1 MLVRQYRSGQSK
13 RGATLVF
20 VCLLVFIGS
29 IAKANGQGNKPFY
42 DGKTIQLLVSSGPG
56 ATTDISARLVARYL
70 GKHLPGHPGIV
81 VQNMSGGGGLV
92 AANYLYNVA
101 KADGDFAAEA
111 KKLLDWEGA
120 TYLSGGQLQK
130 KIIDTVTQP
139 PDVIKKIK
147 EILAES

>member
-1 MLVRQYRSGQSK
+1 MLIRLYRTSRSNSGVTV
-13 RGATLVF
+13 GVL
-20 VCLLVFIGS
+20 CLIVFIGS
-29 IAKANGQGNKPFY
+29 MSGAKGQEKKSFY
-42 DGKTIQLLVSSGPG
+42 DGETIQLLVSSGPG

-92 AANYLYNVA
+92 AANYIYNVA
-101 KADGDFAAEA
+101 KPDGDFAAEA
-111 KKLLDWEGA
+111 KKLLDWDGA

-139 PDVIKKIK
+139 QDVIKRIK
-147 EILAES
+147 EILTES